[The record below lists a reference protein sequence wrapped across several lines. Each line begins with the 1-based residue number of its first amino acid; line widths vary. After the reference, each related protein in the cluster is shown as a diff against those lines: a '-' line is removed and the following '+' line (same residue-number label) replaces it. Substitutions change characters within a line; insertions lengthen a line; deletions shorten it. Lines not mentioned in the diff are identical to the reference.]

1 MEFQGWDELYKEV
14 AEKLTTNITTV
25 QWLDL
30 WHNQV
35 GFLVEEHPF
44 PTPALFLAFRIL
56 TTEDL
61 SELNQKADV
70 QVDVYYFYETTLDTY
85 VGAFNQDDA
94 LDYLKT
100 ISEIHKVLHGSSGDN
115 FSEMR
120 RVAFAPVD
128 TGSAGNLYRQ
138 SFVCNIVDATAAKN
152 YNEASPGDI
161 TIEEG
166 AAPEVAQEQNYQI
179 PMNG

>member
-1 MEFQGWDELYKEV
+1 MELQSWGALYNEI
-14 AEKLTTNITTV
+14 ALKLTTKIPDIN
-25 QWLDL
+25 WLDL

-44 PTPALFLAFRIL
+44 PTPAVFLAFRL
-56 TTEDL
+56 LNPEDL
-61 SELNQKADV
+61 SEKTQKADV
-70 QVDVYYFYETTLDTY
+70 QVDIYYFYETFLDTY
-85 VGAFNQDDA
+85 QGAFNKTDA

-100 ISEIHKVLHGSSGDN
+100 VTEIHKVLHGSNGDN
-115 FSEMR
+115 YAEMR

-138 SFVCNIVDATAAKN
+138 SFVCNIVDATAAVN

-161 TIEEG
+161 NYTEG
-166 AAPEVAQEQNYQI
+166 ATPEVAPEQNYQI
-179 PMNG
+179 P